1 MTNNI
6 LFLFFCIMSF
16 ALSAQSPL
24 GVWKNL
30 DDEDGKEKS
39 HIEIY
44 QQNGKLRGKVVKL
57 LPAATVT
64 KCNSC
69 KGDKK
74 GKDLLGMDILWDM
87 KETGKVWDGGQIL
100 DPKNGKEYNCKI
112 EFDGTEKLKVRGYI
126 GVSIFGRTQVWYK
139 VK

>member
-1 MTNNI
+1 MTKNI

-16 ALSAQSPL
+16 AVSAQSPV

-44 QQNGKLRGKVVKL
+44 QQNGKFRGKVVKL

-112 EFDGTEKLKVRGYI
+112 ECDGTEKLKVRGYV

>member
-1 MTNNI
+1 MTKNI

-16 ALSAQSPL
+16 AVSAQSPV

-64 KCNSC
+64 KCNTC

-74 GKDLLGMDILWDM
+74 GKDLLGLDILWDM

>member
-1 MTNNI
+1 MTKNI

-16 ALSAQSPL
+16 AVSAQSPV